1 MNDCIMRVL
10 ISINISE
17 FFFKFQKNYNNK
29 KVIVDIIQIILEK
42 KTTKKKRLFENY
54 YYKLYIKS
62 SLSYL
67 YM

>member
-10 ISINISE
+10 ISINILE

-42 KTTKKKRLFENY
+42 KNYKKKRLFENY

>member
-17 FFFKFQKNYNNK
+17 FFFKFQINYNNK

>member
-1 MNDCIMRVL
+1 MNDCMRVL

-42 KTTKKKRLFENY
+42 KTTKKKDY
-54 YYKLYIKS
+54 SKIIIISYI
-62 SLSYL
+62 
-67 YM
+67 

>member
-17 FFFKFQKNYNNK
+17 FFFKFQINYNNK

-42 KTTKKKRLFENY
+42 KNYKKKKIIR
-54 YYKLYIKS
+54 KL
-62 SLSYL
+62 LL
-67 YM
+67 

>member
-42 KTTKKKRLFENY
+42 KTTKKKDYSKIIIINY
-54 YYKLYIKS
+54 I
-62 SLSYL
+62 
-67 YM
+67 

>member
-42 KTTKKKRLFENY
+42 KNYKKKKIIR
-54 YYKLYIKS
+54 KL
-62 SLSYL
+62 LL
-67 YM
+67 